1 MAVIGIDLGT
11 TNSLAACWKDGKL
24 ELIPNEGKDVLFPSA
39 VGYVEGEGFL
49 VGAAAKERLLTHPED
64 TVASFK
70 CFMGTA
76 KEYRLGGRMYTPME
90 LSAMVLERL
99 KRNAERVLQE
109 EIEEAIVTVPAYFN
123 DRQRSDTKKAAQVAG
138 LKVERLINEPS
149 AAALAYR
156 MAVGQEDRTLIVFDF
171 GGGTLDLSYV
181 ECFDNVIEIVAVAGD
196 NHLGGDDID
205 RAIQSYFCRENG
217 LAEAELAP
225 EDRARIR
232 HLAEQAKCAI
242 SAPGQADMELIVGG
256 KVCRAQL
263 TEDILFELCMPL
275 FGKMKEL
282 FLHLLE
288 DADSRVSQIDDL
300 VMVGGSS
307 RLGVVRR
314 FLSELLGKEP
324 VVLDETDRV
333 VALGAGIYAGIRR
346 RGEEIRDMLL
356 TDVCPFTLGIGV
368 RNRSG
373 QDKNVLS
380 PMIERNSTLPASC
393 KNRFVTTSDY
403 QSEILVKIYQGEE
416 YYVDDNVY
424 LGEVAIEV
432 ALKPAGQAWVD
443 VRFTYDINGILHVS
457 VENEMGERRQIL
469 LANQTLSAEELE
481 RYTKELEKI
490 MLPPIEQ
497 PKNREMLDRFLEY
510 FENSTGE
517 RREQIGAMIGH
528 ITRGLCSG
536 RKKTVRSAQEIAGS
550 WLAILEENQDTR
562 EKRLFDGKA
571 SYDWEDEED
580 YPVDGDAGQGGE
592 EENRADGDAGPGG
605 EEENRAD
612 GDAGPGGEE
621 ENRAD
626 GDAGQG
632 GEEEN
637 RADGDAGPGG
647 EEENR
652 VDGDAGP
659 GGEEDYP
666 ADGDAGRFC
675 EEEEH
680 DDEE

>member
-1 MAVIGIDLGT
+1 MAIIGIDLGT
-11 TNSLAACWKDGKL
+11 TNSLAAYWRDGRL
-24 ELIPNEGKDVLFPSA
+24 ELIPGEDGNVLFPSA

-49 VGAAAKERLLTHPED
+49 VGAVAKERLLTHPDD

-76 KEYRLGGRMYTPME
+76 KEYSLGGRMYTPME

-99 KRNAERVLQE
+99 KRNAQRLLQE

-123 DRQRSDTKKAAQVAG
+123 DKQRSDTKKAAQVAG

-156 MAVGQEDRTLIVFDF
+156 MAMGEEDRTLIIFDF

-205 RAIQSYFCRENG
+205 RAIQSYFCRENA
-217 LAEAELAP
+217 LAEEALPLEAL
-225 EDRARIR
+225 ARIR
-232 HLAEQAKCAI
+232 HLAEQSKRAL
-242 SAPGQADMELIVGG
+242 SAGGHADMELTVEGRT
-256 KVCRAQL
+256 CRARL

-275 FGKMKEL
+275 FEKMKQL

-314 FLSELLGKEP
+314 FLAELLGKEP
-324 VVLDETDRV
+324 VVLDQTDRV

-393 KNRFVTTSDY
+393 RNRFVTTSDY
-403 QSEILVKIYQGEE
+403 QREILVKIYQGEE

-443 VRFTYDINGILHVS
+443 VQFTYDINGILHVMA
-457 VENEMGERRQIL
+457 ENEMGERRQIL
-469 LANQTLSAEELE
+469 LANQTLSEAELE
-481 RYTKELEKI
+481 RYTREMEKI
-490 MLPPIEQ
+490 MLPPIQQ
-497 PKNREMLDRFLEY
+497 PENQKMLAFFLDYYEKSTGHKREMIA
-510 FENSTGE
+510 SMTG
-517 RREQIGAMIGH
+517 RIMA
-528 ITRGLCSG
+528 GLSSG
-536 RKKTVRSAQEIAGS
+536 RKKEVKNAEKLGRMWMTQLQQAMDMQEE
-550 WLAILEENQDTR
+550 L
-562 EKRLFDGKA
+562 LFDGELK
-571 SYDWEDEED
+571 
-580 YPVDGDAGQGGE
+580 VGFGE
-592 EENRADGDAGPGG
+592 ELDDFEEESDEFG
-605 EEENRAD
+605 EES
-612 GDAGPGGEE
+612 EE
-621 ENRAD
+621 
-626 GDAGQG
+626 
-632 GEEEN
+632 
-637 RADGDAGPGG
+637 
-647 EEENR
+647 
-652 VDGDAGP
+652 
-659 GGEEDYP
+659 
-666 ADGDAGRFC
+666 FI
-675 EEEEH
+675 
-680 DDEE
+680 

>member
-1 MAVIGIDLGT
+1 MAIIGIDLGT
-11 TNSLAACWKDGKL
+11 TNSLAACWKDGSL
-24 ELIPNEGKDVLFPSA
+24 ELIPNENGEVLFPSA

-49 VGAAAKERLLTHPED
+49 VGTAAKERLLTHPGD

-76 KEYRLGGRMYTPME
+76 KEYRLGGRTYTPME

-99 KRNAERVLQE
+99 RRNAERVLQE

-123 DRQRSDTKKAAQVAG
+123 DKQRSDTKKAAQVAG

-156 MAVGQEDRTLIVFDF
+156 MAAGEEDRTLIVFDF

-205 RAIQSYFCRENG
+205 KAIQAYFCRENG
-217 LAEAELAP
+217 LAEEKLTLEELAG
-225 EDRARIR
+225 IR
-232 HLAEQAKCAI
+232 HLAEQSKCAL
-242 SAPGQADMELIVGG
+242 SATGQVDMELEVGG
-256 KVCRAQL
+256 RVCRARL
-263 TEDILFELCMPL
+263 TEDVLFELCMPL

-288 DADSRVSQIDDL
+288 DADSRVSQVDDL

-356 TDVCPFTLGIGV
+356 TDVCPFTLGIGIW
-368 RNRSG
+368 NRSG
-373 QDKNVLS
+373 QDRNILS
-380 PMIERNSTLPASC
+380 PMIERNSTLPASV
-393 KNRFVTTSDY
+393 KNRFITTSDY
-403 QSEILVKIYQGEE
+403 QREILVKIYQGEE
-416 YYVDDNVY
+416 YYVDDNAY

-443 VRFTYDINGILHVS
+443 VQFTYDINGILHVS
-457 VENEMGERRQIL
+457 VENEMGERRQIF
-469 LANQTLSAEELE
+469 LANQALSPEELE
-481 RYTKELEKI
+481 RYAKEMEKI

-497 PKNREMLDRFLEY
+497 PENQKMLARFLEY

-517 RREQIGAMIGH
+517 RREQIGAMIGYV
-528 ITRGLCSG
+528 TRGLCSG
-536 RKKTVRSAQEIAGS
+536 RKKAVRNAQEVARQWFS
-550 WLAILEENQDTR
+550 MLEDSQER
-562 EKRLFDGKA
+562 KEERLFDGRDF
-571 SYDWEDEED
+571 YGWDEETDWDEGEENWNREEVEEAHEDEREERRGSKESKQD
-580 YPVDGDAGQGGE
+580 VEKEGRDDREVKQGDREVKQGDREKDGDDREVKQDDREENRDGE
-592 EENRADGDAGPGG
+592 EVNRADG
-605 EEENRAD
+605 ERE
-612 GDAGPGGEE
+612 
-621 ENRAD
+621 
-626 GDAGQG
+626 QG
-632 GEEEN
+632 NGK
-637 RADGDAGPGG
+637 
-647 EEENR
+647 
-652 VDGDAGP
+652 
-659 GGEEDYP
+659 
-666 ADGDAGRFC
+666 
-675 EEEEH
+675 
-680 DDEE
+680 

>member
-1 MAVIGIDLGT
+1 MAIIGIDLGT
-11 TNSLAACWKDGKL
+11 TNSLAACWRDGRL
-24 ELIPNEGKDVLFPSA
+24 ELIPCEDGEVLFPSA
-39 VGYVEGEGFL
+39 VGYVDGEGFL
-49 VGAAAKERLLTHPED
+49 VGAAAKERLLTHPSD

-76 KEYRLGGRMYTPME
+76 KEYRLGGRTYTPME

-99 KRNAERVLQE
+99 KRNAQRLLQE

-123 DRQRSDTKKAAQVAG
+123 DKQRSDTKKAAQVAG

-156 MAVGQEDRTLIVFDF
+156 MARGEEDRTLIIFDF

-205 RAIQSYFCRENG
+205 RAILAYFCRENG
-217 LAEAELAP
+217 LAEENLTLEELAG
-225 EDRARIR
+225 IR
-232 HLAEQAKCAI
+232 HLAEQSKCAL
-242 SAPGQADMELIVGG
+242 SAAGQVDMELNVKG
-256 KVCRAQL
+256 KLCRAQL
-263 TEDILFELCMPL
+263 TEDVLFELCMPL
-275 FGKMKEL
+275 FGKMKQL

-356 TDVCPFTLGIGV
+356 TDVCPFTLGIGI

-373 QDKNVLS
+373 QDRNVLS
-380 PMIERNSTLPASC
+380 PMIERNSTLPASV

-403 QSEILVKIYQGEE
+403 QREILVKIYQGEE

-424 LGEVAIEV
+424 LGEVNIEV

-443 VRFTYDINGILHVS
+443 VQFTYDINGILHVA

-469 LANQTLSAEELE
+469 LANQALSAEELE
-481 RYTKELEKI
+481 RYAKELEKI

-497 PKNREMLDRFLEY
+497 PANRELLARFLKC

-517 RREQIGAMIGH
+517 RRERIGAMIGW

-536 RKKTVRSAQEIAGS
+536 RKKAVRNAQENARA
-550 WLAILEENQDTR
+550 WLTMLEEAQETK
-562 EKRLFDGKA
+562 EERLFDGRDFYSWDQEEA
-571 SYDWEDEED
+571 DWED
-580 YPVDGDAGQGGE
+580 GE
-592 EENRADGDAGPGG
+592 ESQDGKESGWDSEGESRDGKGEGQSSEGKNLDNRVEDWNGRKANRDKG
-605 EEENRAD
+605 EE
-612 GDAGPGGEE
+612 GD
-621 ENRAD
+621 
-626 GDAGQG
+626 
-632 GEEEN
+632 
-637 RADGDAGPGG
+637 
-647 EEENR
+647 
-652 VDGDAGP
+652 
-659 GGEEDYP
+659 
-666 ADGDAGRFC
+666 
-675 EEEEH
+675 

>member
-1 MAVIGIDLGT
+1 MAIIGIDLGT
-11 TNSLAACWKDGKL
+11 TNSLAACWRDGRL
-24 ELIPNEGKDVLFPSA
+24 ELIPGEDGNVLFPSA

-49 VGAAAKERLLTHPED
+49 VGAAAKERLLTNPGD

-76 KEYRLGGRMYTPME
+76 KEYRLGSRMYTPME

-109 EIEEAIVTVPAYFN
+109 EVEEAIVTVPAYFN
-123 DRQRSDTKKAAQVAG
+123 DKQRSDTKKAAQVAG
-138 LKVERLINEPS
+138 LRVERLINEPS

-156 MAVGQEDRTLIVFDF
+156 MAVGEEDRTLIVFDF

-205 RAIQSYFCRENG
+205 RAIQSHFCKVNG
-217 LAEAELAP
+217 LVEEKLSLEEL
-225 EDRARIR
+225 ARIR
-232 HLAEQAKCAI
+232 NLAEQSKCAL
-242 SAPGQADMELIVGG
+242 SASGQADMGLTVGG
-256 KVCRAQL
+256 RVCRAQL
-263 TEDILFELCMPL
+263 NEDILFEICMPL
-275 FGKMKEL
+275 FGKMKQL

-307 RLGVVRR
+307 RLGVVKR

-356 TDVCPFTLGIGV
+356 TDVCPFTLGIGI

-373 QDKNVLS
+373 QDKNILS

-393 KNRFVTTSDY
+393 RNRFVTTSDY
-403 QSEILVKIYQGEE
+403 QREILVKIYQGEE

-443 VRFTYDINGILHVS
+443 VQFTYDINGILHVS

-469 LANQTLSAEELE
+469 LANQALSEEELE
-481 RYTKELEKI
+481 RYSKELEKI
-490 MLPPIEQ
+490 MRPPMEQ
-497 PKNREMLDRFLEY
+497 PENQEMLARFLAY

-517 RREQIGAMIGH
+517 RREHIGAMIDY
-528 ITRGLCSG
+528 ITQGLCSG
-536 RKKTVRSAQEIAGS
+536 RKKTVRNAIENARA
-550 WLAILEENQDTR
+550 WLAMLEETQDTR
-562 EKRLFDGKA
+562 EERLFDGRDF
-571 SYDWEDEED
+571 YDWE
-580 YPVDGDAGQGGE
+580 
-592 EENRADGDAGPGG
+592 
-605 EEENRAD
+605 
-612 GDAGPGGEE
+612 
-621 ENRAD
+621 
-626 GDAGQG
+626 
-632 GEEEN
+632 
-637 RADGDAGPGG
+637 
-647 EEENR
+647 
-652 VDGDAGP
+652 
-659 GGEEDYP
+659 
-666 ADGDAGRFC
+666 
-675 EEEEH
+675 EEEEDQEDGEASRSGLEEEQEEN
-680 DDEE
+680 DDAR